1 MEPWSVS
8 YFRSEDGRSGV
19 TDEIDAFGAKSA
31 AKIYLTIE
39 LLIDYG
45 TSLSG
50 KYIKHVSGRI
60 WELRIDRYRVLYFT
74 YTGRRF
80 VMLRAFIKKSRRTSL
95 EEIRTAE
102 ARMQQVTRGK

>member
-8 YFRSEDGRSGV
+8 YFRSADGRSRV
-19 TDEIDAFGAKSA
+19 TDEIDTFGVKPA
-31 AKIYLTIE
+31 AKVYLTID

-50 KYIKHVSGRI
+50 KYTKHIAGRI

-80 VMLRAFIKKSRRTSL
+80 VMLRAFIKKSQRTPL
-95 EEIRTAE
+95 DEIRIAE
-102 ARMQQVTRGK
+102 DRMQQVTRST